1 MNFKT
6 LFLSKFSRKDKFS
19 KNIKNIVGFY
29 PSDVFLF
36 KTSLVHKSAVHD
48 SSTGFKES
56 NERLEFLGDAILGAI
71 VAKYLFEKF
80 PGKDEGFLTKMRSK
94 IVSRQSLNALAVK
107 IRLNNL
113 IISRLDKNSK
123 TESIYGNAFEA
134 LIGAIYLDKGLEV
147 CENFLLKKVIE
158 PNISLDKLENEETN
172 FKSRIIEWAQKEK
185 KDLAFEILQEY
196 GEGRGKEF
204 EAVIVLDGKQTTTGR
219 DRSKK
224 GAEQKA
230 AEKLCT
236 ELGLLNG

>member
-19 KNIKNIVGFY
+19 LNIKNIVGFY
-29 PSDVFLF
+29 PGDVFLF
-36 KTSLVHKSAVHD
+36 QTSLVHKSAVHD
-48 SSTGFKES
+48 SSTEYKES

-71 VAKYLFEKF
+71 VAEYLFEKF
-80 PGKDEGFLTKMRSK
+80 PGRDEGFLTKMRSK
-94 IVSRQSLNALAVK
+94 IVSRQSLNSLAMK
-107 IRLNNL
+107 IGLDNL
-113 IISRLDKNSK
+113 IIARLDKNSK

-147 CENFLLKKVIE
+147 CEKFLIEKVID
-158 PNISLDKLENEETN
+158 PNISLEKLENEETN

-185 KDLAFEILQEY
+185 QDLVFEIIQEY
-196 GEGRGKEF
+196 GEGRTKEF

-219 DRSKK
+219 DKSKK

-236 ELGLLNG
+236 ELGVLNG

>member
-107 IRLNNL
+107 IGLNNL

-147 CENFLLKKVIE
+147 CETFLLKKVIE

-185 KDLAFEILQEY
+185 QDLAFEILQEY

-219 DRSKK
+219 DKSKK
-224 GAEQKA
+224 GSEQKA
-230 AEKLCT
+230 AEKLCI

>member
-6 LFLSKFSRKDKFS
+6 LFQSKFLRKDKFS
-19 KNIKNIVGFY
+19 KDIKNIVGFY
-29 PSDVFLF
+29 PGDVFLF
-36 KTSLVHKSAVHD
+36 QTSLVHKSAVHD
-48 SSTGFKES
+48 SSTEYKES

-71 VAKYLFEKF
+71 VAEYLFEKF
-80 PGKDEGFLTKMRSK
+80 PGRDEGFLTKMRSK
-94 IVSRQSLNALAVK
+94 IVSRQSLNSLAVK
-107 IRLNNL
+107 IGLNEL
-113 IISRLDKNSK
+113 IIARLDKNSK

-147 CENFLLKKVIE
+147 CEKFLLKRVIE

-185 KDLAFEILQEY
+185 QDLVFEIIQEY
-196 GEGRGKEF
+196 GEGRAKEF
-204 EAVIVLDGKQTTTGR
+204 EAVIVLAGKQTTTGR
-219 DRSKK
+219 DKSKK

-236 ELGLLNG
+236 ELGVING

>member
-1 MNFKT
+1 LNFKT

-107 IRLNNL
+107 IGLNNL
-113 IISRLDKNSK
+113 IISKLDKNSK

-185 KDLAFEILQEY
+185 QDLAFEIIQEY